1 MLRRRS
7 SFTPG
12 TGLSSQGSEALRHR
26 QRGQVPR
33 VCVCVCRRPAHSGHL
48 GSSPWSTALCPP
60 HGPLGGGPASS
71 CFSLEVSPAQGL
83 CEHCSREL
91 ALVVG
96 FVHNLPTQ
104 IRDLLQGREVPAPHP
119 ALKLS
124 PGALPDCRGGVGSAT
139 PALAF
144 PCRVTPATEAQ
155 TRVRDGWR
163 WLLQPAPLCPH
174 PYARTPMW
182 PARPGF
188 GRLGLRLS
196 VWALSATA
204 WDSSPANA
212 VKAACGHCVKAG
224 SGPRAESTGRA
235 RHRCW
240 RVSPRW
246 GDLWS
251 PALGLGE
258 ATSLPEH
265 PWFAGVA
272 PLSLL
277 WLLGRWR
284 RPAQSSNGAGPARLL
299 RGARRT
305 AGAQ

>member
-1 MLRRRS
+1 
-7 SFTPG
+7 
-12 TGLSSQGSEALRHR
+12 
-26 QRGQVPR
+26 
-33 VCVCVCRRPAHSGHL
+33 
-48 GSSPWSTALCPP
+48 
-60 HGPLGGGPASS
+60 
-71 CFSLEVSPAQGL
+71 
-83 CEHCSREL
+83 
-91 ALVVG
+91 
-96 FVHNLPTQ
+96 
-104 IRDLLQGREVPAPHP
+104 
-119 ALKLS
+119 
-124 PGALPDCRGGVGSAT
+124 
-139 PALAF
+139 
-144 PCRVTPATEAQ
+144 
-155 TRVRDGWR
+155 
-163 WLLQPAPLCPH
+163 
-174 PYARTPMW
+174 MW

-196 VWALSATA
+196 IWALSATA

-284 RPAQSSNGAGPARLL
+284 RPAQSSNGGRASSPGARSSAHSWCSVNACVITRPGAHTVRWRSRFGDKSPSWRGSSSPHPSLHALSIGREVQARLFTSL
-299 RGARRT
+299 PLTPVLPMWERAVSHSHISMSELGQEGRLE
-305 AGAQ
+305 